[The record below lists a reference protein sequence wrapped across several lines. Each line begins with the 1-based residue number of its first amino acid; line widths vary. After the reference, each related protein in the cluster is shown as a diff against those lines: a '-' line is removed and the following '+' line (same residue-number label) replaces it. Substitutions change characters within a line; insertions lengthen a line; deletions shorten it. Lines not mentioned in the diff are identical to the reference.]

1 MMRIDKEF
9 FQRPRL
15 WRSFTLICQT
25 KTGIRTKTDIR
36 SEIFYDR
43 GETPF
48 VVKHFYRC
56 KDLLGCEKWEPVTS
70 LHISWSF
77 KDTHPSWLL
86 SNYVCDKG
94 VVYYLIRLPHY
105 YAEESRNSNWIL
117 GVAHLLKVIEAC
129 PAYGYMENGRA
140 FLWEDIP

>member
-25 KTGIRTKTDIR
+25 KTGIR
-36 SEIFYDR
+36 SEIYQDR
-43 GETPF
+43 GEIPF
-48 VVKHFYRC
+48 VARHFQLSN
-56 KDLLGCEKWEPVTS
+56 DLLGCKRWEPVS
-70 LHISWSF
+70 LYQINWSF
-77 KDTHPSWLL
+77 KDTHHSWRL

-117 GVAHLLKVIEAC
+117 GIAYLLMQIERC
-129 PAYGYMENGRA
+129 PAYGYIEYGSA